1 MIAWLNEQQSFRYKL
16 PPVFATA
23 LRHIGRMSVLG
34 HKRIV
39 CDAGSMSALPPK
51 ADISLA
57 SKSHDLL
64 SIIAAKPPN
73 DKDG

>member
-1 MIAWLNEQQSFRYKL
+1 
-16 PPVFATA
+16 
-23 LRHIGRMSVLG
+23 MSALG
-34 HKRIV
+34 HKHTVRR
-39 CDAGSMSALPPK
+39 ANAMSGLPPK

-57 SKSHDLL
+57 SKVSPICV